1 VRYGGRVQM
10 QELVSQSS
18 YLSSNDPRLHFGL
31 GAATEVDIEV
41 FWPSGTL
48 QKLLKVA
55 VDRILTLN
63 EGVGVVL
70 GKVLPRK

>member
-1 VRYGGRVQM
+1 VQM